1 MKRKIII
8 SVILIL
14 LSLTTLFGLD
24 ISLVTSYENSTSF
37 TDKVKIS
44 VGLTTDQINVLIS
57 EYGLK
62 KIDID
67 ARIGHFKTNDFFIN
81 GLLNTSYSYGLGGYS
96 GMGVLFNYSLLAKAF
111 SFKIALGAQGTVSY
125 GPYQSAA
132 LFSITPLVEAS
143 IGLALKNFSSSIYLS
158 FSDPFER
165 EWKAL
170 PTIGLKALIS
180 ISNFTSVSADAFAHF
195 AEYLVDPVT
204 LIMSYGFRLGCVIN
218 CDKDKEVNL

>member
-1 MKRKIII
+1 MKRKIILG
-8 SVILIL
+8 VILIL
-14 LSLTTLFGLD
+14 LSLTTIFALD
-24 ISLVTSYENSTSF
+24 VSLVASYESSTSF
-37 TDKVKIS
+37 TDKIRVSAGIA
-44 VGLTTDQINVLIS
+44 DEYYDVLIS

-67 ARIGHFKTNDFFIN
+67 ARIGHFKTNGFFIN
-81 GLLNTSYSYGLGGYS
+81 GLLSTSYSYGFGGYS
-96 GMGVLFNYSLLAKAF
+96 GVGVLFNYSLLAKAF
-111 SFKIALGAQGTVSY
+111 TFRIALGAQGAVAY

-132 LFSITPLVEAS
+132 LFSVTPLVEAS
-143 IGLALKNFSSSIYLS
+143 IGLAFKSVSSSLYLS
-158 FSDPFER
+158 FADPFER

-180 ISNFTSVSADAFAHF
+180 ISNTTSVSANAFVHF

-218 CDKDKEVNL
+218 CDKLVSL